1 MIPAEVT
8 DDWCEIVLVRDGTPE
23 VEDAWK
29 AARKTGI
36 SGSDALAAMGVDPR
50 KQRAHLWREKKLDL
64 PDSENEAM
72 VAGRFLE
79 PAVKQLFTWHTNL
92 HVEDNDALL
101 RSVAHPAMLA
111 TPDGFGQDEGG
122 TWGLFE
128 AKTTTVHLADEW
140 ADGGIP
146 ERAAAQTM
154 HYLAVTGLPFA
165 YVAVLIN
172 NRLQWRYL
180 ERDERL
186 IRRIIELE
194 EEFWELVQGDTMPD
208 IVYGR
213 DADDLLRDLYPE
225 SQAGTAVEASDHVA
239 MLVDNWRSCAQ
250 QASHWERRADE
261 SAQLVKAAIG
271 DAESLVY
278 GDRVLATWK
287 SQDHRALD
295 RKGLEAAHPELVAQ
309 FTVNSPRRVL
319 RYGLRK
325 GKPE

>member
-8 DDWCEIVLVRDGTPE
+8 DDWCEVVLVRDGTPE

-50 KQRAHLWREKKLDL
+50 KQRAHLWREKKQDL
-64 PDSENEAM
+64 PDQENEAM

-92 HVEDNDALL
+92 PVVDNDALL
-101 RSVAHPAMLA
+101 RSTAYPWMLA
-111 TPDGFGQDEGG
+111 TPDGYVQDEAG

-128 AKTTTVHLADEW
+128 AKTTTVYLAEEW
-140 ADGGIP
+140 ADDGVP

-180 ERDERL
+180 ERDER
-186 IRRIIELE
+186 IIKRIVELE

-208 IVYGR
+208 IVYGK
-213 DADDLLRDLYPE
+213 DTDDLLRELYPE
-225 SQAGTAVEASDHVA
+225 AQAGTVVEATDQMA
-239 MLVDNWRSCAQ
+239 QLVDNWRSCAQ
-250 QASHWERRADE
+250 QSSYWEHREKE
-261 SAQLVKAAIG
+261 SAQLVKAALG

-295 RKGLEAAHPELVAQ
+295 RAALKAAHPEIADQ
-309 FTVNSPRRVL
+309 FTVNTPRRVL

>member
-1 MIPAEVT
+1 MIPAEIT
-8 DDWCEIVLVRDGTPE
+8 DDHCEIVLVRDGSN
-23 VEDAWK
+23 EDEWK
-29 AARKTGI
+29 AARKQGI
-36 SGSDALAAMGVDPR
+36 SGSDALAAMGLDSR
-50 KQRAHLWREKKLDL
+50 KQRAHLWREKKLEL
-64 PDSENEAM
+64 PDQENEAM

-92 HVEDNDALL
+92 PVADNDALL
-101 RSVAHPAMLA
+101 RSVAWPWMLA
-111 TPDGFGQDEGG
+111 TPDGFVQDEGG

-140 ADGGIP
+140 ADDAVP

-172 NRLQWRYL
+172 NRLQWRYM

-186 IRRIIELE
+186 IRRIVELE

-208 IVYGR
+208 VVYGR
-213 DADDLLRDLYPE
+213 DADDLLRELYPTATPGSSIDVTDE
-225 SQAGTAVEASDHVA
+225 QAQLVE
-239 MLVDNWRSCAQ
+239 NWRSCTQ
-250 QASHWERRADE
+250 QAKHWATRASE
-261 SAQLVKAAIG
+261 AGQLVKAILG
-271 DAESLVY
+271 DAETLTF

-287 SQDHRALD
+287 NQDHREFD
-295 RKGLEAAHPELVAQ
+295 REAFRAAHPELAEQ
-309 FTVNSPRRVL
+309 FTINSPRRVL
-319 RYGLRK
+319 RAGLRK